1 MLSNFFFPGTT
12 GDSSGNISWGFNPED
27 VALFPEIQVN
37 YDVSLG
43 LALVHPFR
51 RLAVRAPFANETMKM
66 YPPKL
71 LPGCRVFIKTS
82 ATSDRQARLLLQA
95 MGLPFYG
102 EFVD

>member
-1 MLSNFFFPGTT
+1 
-12 GDSSGNISWGFNPED
+12 
-27 VALFPEIQVN
+27 
-37 YDVSLG
+37 
-43 LALVHPFR
+43 
-51 RLAVRAPFANETMKM
+51 MKM